1 MKRTM
6 MNRIISLAAV
16 LLLCVAVSAA
26 EGSDP
31 MPVTVDLDLSVM
43 SGTIVYAQ
51 IYNMMV
57 EPESYLGKVI
67 RIAGFYNA
75 YEDTEQGVVYHAC
88 VVPDATACCAQG
100 IAFVW
105 GGEHSWPEDY
115 PEPGTEI
122 LVTGR
127 LEIYEEDGNR
137 YLHLVDSQIAWSDA

>member
-75 YEDTEQGVVYHAC
+75 YEDTERGVVYHAC

-100 IAFVW
+100 IEFVLTD
-105 GGEHSWPEDY
+105 EYKYPEDY
-115 PEPGTEI
+115 PEEDYG
-122 LVTGR
+122 
-127 LEIYEEDGNR
+127 YEDSIDYRYED
-137 YLHLVDSQIAWSDA
+137 